1 LFSDLYAW
9 MSDNSWVLTELL
21 GFITALVYLYFSVKQ
36 KIWLWPFGILTSTLY
51 ILIFFNSR
59 FYADMG
65 LQVYYLFI
73 SFYGWYY
80 WYSKAQKQNQGKLP
94 VSRIKSNQI
103 VRLVFITLALYWIIV
118 LALKNVPSWLDIPAS
133 DLLYWD
139 AFTTAA
145 SIIATWMLARKILE
159 HWIVWILVDSLSL
172 GLYIYKGL
180 FVTSFLFFIYTLIAI
195 YGYFEWKKE
204 LTYPTGNREL

>member
-1 LFSDLYAW
+1 MFSDFYAW
-9 MSDNSWVLTELL
+9 INENSWVLTELL
-21 GFITALVYLYFSVKQ
+21 GVITALVYLYFSVKQ
-36 KIWLWPFGILTSTLY
+36 KIWLWPFGILTSALY

-59 FYADMG
+59 LYADMG
-65 LQVYYLFI
+65 LQVYYLLI

-80 WYSKAQKQNQGKLP
+80 WYSKAQKQNQEKLP
-94 VSRIKSNQI
+94 VSRINSNQI
-103 VRLVFITLALYWIIV
+103 VRLALFTFALYWIIV

-159 HWIVWILVDSLSL
+159 HWIVWILVDSISL

-204 LTYPTGNREL
+204 LT

>member
-1 LFSDLYAW
+1 
-9 MSDNSWVLTELL
+9 MSENSWVLTELL

-59 FYADMG
+59 LYADMG

-80 WYSKAQKQNQGKLP
+80 WYSRAQKRNQGKLP
-94 VSRIKSNQI
+94 VSGISSKQI

-204 LTYPTGNREL
+204 LTYPTGNRGL

>member
-1 LFSDLYAW
+1 
-9 MSDNSWVLTELL
+9 MLTELL
-21 GFITALVYLYFSVKQ
+21 GVSTALVYLYFSVKQ
-36 KIWLWPFGILTSTLY
+36 KIWLWPFGIITSSLY
-51 ILIFFNSR
+51 IYIFFISR
-59 FYADMG
+59 LYADMG

-80 WYSKAQKQNQGKLP
+80 WSSKSRKQNQDKLP
-94 VSRIKSNQI
+94 VSNINSKQI
-103 VRLVFITLALYWIIV
+103 IRLGFLSLLLFWIIV

-133 DLLYWD
+133 DILYWD

-159 HWIVWILVDSLSL
+159 HWLIWILVDTLSF

-180 FVTSFLFFIYTLIAI
+180 FITSFLFFIYTLIAV

-204 LTYPTGNREL
+204 LTYPTGSPEL